1 MPKTPPGSFRYTKGQ
16 MAVIKRQFV
25 IATNDLELGQSVQTY
40 LESQTTE
47 VHCATSVSDTL
58 AQASKGACCLLTIDL
73 RVSDMDKVEMIRIF
87 RITNPMPI
95 LVLAEPMET
104 DEKIALF
111 RAGADSL
118 IEKPINA
125 EVCAAQANA
134 LVGLTLRYDEE
145 KKFASI
151 TFGSSLVINPQ
162 CRQVLIAGEPVQL
175 TRKEFDLLHF
185 LAKRPGQVLNRDQL
199 YDNVW
204 GDSYDRASDGTVKA
218 HIKTLRKK
226 LSALGHDVIE
236 NVRGVGYRFVPPK

>member
-1 MPKTPPGSFRYTKGQ
+1 M
-16 MAVIKRQFV
+16 IKRQFLV
-25 IATNDLELGQSVQTY
+25 ATNDPELGQSIQNN
-40 LESQTTE
+40 LERQTTE
-47 VHCATSVSDTL
+47 VHCAASVSEALDC
-58 AQASKGACCLLTIDL
+58 AVKGIYGLLIIDL
-73 RVSDMDKVEMIRIF
+73 QVSDMDKAEMVRIF
-87 RITNPMPI
+87 RVASHVPI
-95 LVLAEPMET
+95 LVLAEPLEA
-104 DEKIALF
+104 DERIALF

-134 LVGLTLRYDEE
+134 LVGLALRYDEGT

-175 TRKEFDLLHF
+175 TRKEFDLLYF
-185 LAKRPGQVLNRDQL
+185 IAKRPGQVLNRDQL

-226 LSALGHDVIE
+226 LSALGHDVIV